1 MVTAAGLRGLLVM
14 FVTTFLSQ
22 HLYSSLDVDGPGGD
36 QISRPGC
43 RWRTLVQSVPV
54 RH

>member
-1 MVTAAGLRGLLVM
+1 MATAAGLRGLLVM

-22 HLYSSLDVDGPGGD
+22 HLYSSLDVDGLDGD
-36 QISRPGC
+36 QISLPGC
-43 RWRTLVQSVPV
+43 KWRTLVHSVPV